1 MANSGQSNGGPQG
14 MGGVKKAI
22 IVIIAVLAV
31 IILLQNTQV
40 VTLHFLFWH
49 LSMSQ
54 ALLFPLTLLIG
65 FVLGLLI
72 VSLSG
77 KKTGGRGK

>member
-1 MANSGQSNGGPQG
+1 MENSGQSNGASQG
-14 MGGVKKAI
+14 MGGVKKVI
-22 IVIIAVLAV
+22 IVVIAVLAV

-40 VTLHFLFWH
+40 VTLHFLFWR

-77 KKTGGRGK
+77 KKSGGRSK

>member
-1 MANSGQSNGGPQG
+1 MTNNEKIKELTGL
-14 MGGVKKAI
+14 KKI
-22 IVIIAVLAV
+22 IIAVLAILAV

-54 ALLFPLTLLIG
+54 ALLFPLTLLVG
-65 FVLGLLI
+65 SVLGLLI
-72 VSLSG
+72 FTLT
-77 KKTGGRGK
+77 KKRKRK